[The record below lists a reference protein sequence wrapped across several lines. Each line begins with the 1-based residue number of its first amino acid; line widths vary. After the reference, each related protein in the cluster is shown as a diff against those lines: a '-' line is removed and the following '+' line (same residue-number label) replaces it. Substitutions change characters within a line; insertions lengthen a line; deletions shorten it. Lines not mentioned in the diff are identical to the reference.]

1 MCFSAQASF
10 TSGAV
15 LTTIGVGT
23 FRQAGKSDR
32 KLFAAIP
39 FLFGL
44 QQLAEGVLWITLKSG
59 GEELVQNVAAHLFLV
74 AALIVWPLMVPAS
87 IWMMEEVKKRKK
99 ILAGLMAAGGILS
112 LFYTIC
118 LIFYKIT
125 PQIQSFHIV
134 YLNNFPNLLAGG
146 SFVIYFAATVVS
158 IFVSSVKRMW
168 LFGVLITISLAV
180 TGLFYQEY
188 LTSVWCFFASLMSV
202 SIYWVLSESRSRVD
216 QLTTVFQ
223 R

>member
-15 LTTIGVGT
+15 LTTIGIGT
-23 FRQAGKSDR
+23 FKQAGESER

-44 QQLAEGVLWITLKSG
+44 QQLAEGVLWVTLKSG
-59 GEELVQNVAAHLFLV
+59 GDELVQNVAAHMFLV

-87 IWMMEEVKKRKK
+87 IWMMEEVKNRKK
-99 ILAGLMAAGGILS
+99 ILAGLMVAGGLLS
-112 LFYTIC
+112 LFYAVC

-134 YLNNFPNLLAGG
+134 YLNNFPSLLAGG
-146 SFVIYFAATVVS
+146 SFGVYFAATVVS
-158 IFVSSVKRMW
+158 IFVSSVKRMG
-168 LFGVLITISLAV
+168 LFGILITISLVV

-202 SIYWVLSESRSRVD
+202 SIYWVLSESRNNVD
-216 QLTTVFQ
+216 QLMAEFQ